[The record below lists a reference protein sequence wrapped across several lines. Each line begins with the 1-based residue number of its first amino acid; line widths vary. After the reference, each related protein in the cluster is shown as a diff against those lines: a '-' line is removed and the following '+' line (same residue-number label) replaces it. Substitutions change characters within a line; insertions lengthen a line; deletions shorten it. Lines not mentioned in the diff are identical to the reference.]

1 MCCPLILC
9 REETMRGAEGLN
21 KIPKK
26 EQKGGMMEK

>member
-9 REETMRGAEGLN
+9 KEETMRGAELN